1 MLDLEKIDQILKTA
15 DEHLRKLE
23 AQASLIREV
32 VAALNEIRHSQ
43 EKSYLYELQRL
54 RLEFADVVDQLKKRG
69 LSQSDKYEKELQEI
83 RHLLDTHEWPIAVDR
98 SCICDDEEKAIVR
111 ADSILDLLVG
121 EHMKDKRFL
130 DYGCGKGHV
139 VMRAKARDTK
149 LSLGYDVD
157 LSECNFPREFF
168 ASDFE
173 KVKEQAPFDIVL
185 LHDVLDHAVV
195 IDPIQILMQV
205 RSVLSPKGRVYVKNH
220 PWSSRHGGHLYLQK
234 NKAYLHLVLD
244 SVELSRAGGLQCEP
258 NLRVIKPLE
267 TYRHWFSESGF
278 RMASEI
284 PIIDPVEPFFTNP
297 GNVNTRLKAHFESP
311 ETMVNHLSVSFVEYV
326 LEPIGLN
333 QQIL

>member
-23 AQASLIREV
+23 SQAGLIREV
-32 VAALNEIRHSQ
+32 VSALNEIRHAQ
-43 EKSYLYELQRL
+43 EKNYLYELQRL
-54 RLEFADVVDQLKKRG
+54 RLDFAEVVDQLKKRG

-83 RHLLDTHEWPIAVDR
+83 RTILDTHEWPIAVDH
-98 SCICDDEEKAIVR
+98 SCICDDEGKAVLR

-139 VMRAKARDTK
+139 VMRAKTRDTR
-149 LSLGYDVD
+149 LSFGYDVD
-157 LSECNFPREFF
+157 LSQCTFPREFF
-168 ASDFE
+168 ASHFE
-173 KVKEQAPFDIVL
+173 KVREQAPFDIVL
-185 LHDVLDHAVV
+185 LHDVLDHAVLM
-195 IDPIQILMQV
+195 DPIQILMQV
-205 RSVLSPKGRVYVKNH
+205 KSVLAPRGRVYVKNH

-258 NLRVIKPLE
+258 NVRVLKPLE
-267 TYRHWFSESGF
+267 TYRHWFSQAGF
-278 RMASEI
+278 HVASEI
-284 PIIDPVEPFFTNP
+284 PILDQVEPFFTDP
-297 GNVNTRLKAHFESP
+297 GIINNRLKAHFDNQA
-311 ETMVNHLSVSFVEYV
+311 TMINHLSVSFAEYI